1 MIVEFIGTPGAGKTT
16 LLPVVSSYLSE
27 RGYKASSVLDA
38 ARPFA
43 ARTLSGKAAQK
54 IFPVRFLKPV
64 LWQIFYL
71 YSYFHRRKFLRN
83 HPTLMNTVRLH
94 QEERPITE
102 DDLKHVMR
110 WFVHLTGYYQ
120 FFLDIMQADDVVIY
134 DEGFV
139 HRVVQLFAS
148 ENEKPDLALVANYLD
163 LIPKPDLVVFTNTP
177 VEICEERVFKRGVW
191 ERFEK
196 KGPEATST
204 FISHASEVVN
214 FSASY
219 LRERGWNL
227 IEVQNGEGEISTT
240 EQTLKTKLSTWL

>member
-1 MIVEFIGTPGAGKTT
+1 
-16 LLPVVSSYLSE
+16 
-27 RGYKASSVLDA
+27 
-38 ARPFA
+38 
-43 ARTLSGKAAQK
+43 
-54 IFPVRFLKPV
+54 
-64 LWQIFYL
+64 
-71 YSYFHRRKFLRN
+71 
-83 HPTLMNTVRLH
+83 MNTVRLH

-110 WFVHLTGYYQ
+110 WFIHLTGYYQ